1 MSAKL
6 ENQYG
11 TINIENEVIAR
22 IAGLT
27 AIDCYGIVGMA
38 AKNVKD
44 DIFQLLKVES
54 LTKGIKISVQ
64 EDRIVIDMHIIV
76 EYGTNITAIAENV
89 EMEAADFKTIIA
101 AQSYGKV
108 VRHDERR
115 RAFLLQALGSGSDI
129 KSVYAKYCK
138 MLPMKRRVKM
148 QLKAFVKLLPP
159 ALYFPIRKLLHSI

>member
-76 EYGTNITAIAENV
+76 EYGTNITAIAENTISTVKYKV
-89 EMEAADFKTIIA
+89 ETVCGINVEQVNVFVE
-101 AQSYGKV
+101 G
-108 VRHDERR
+108 VRVDGWSKEDY
-115 RAFLLQALGSGSDI
+115 QW
-129 KSVYAKYCK
+129 
-138 MLPMKRRVKM
+138 
-148 QLKAFVKLLPP
+148 
-159 ALYFPIRKLLHSI
+159 

>member
-1 MSAKL
+1 MGGNNMSAKL

-76 EYGTNITAIAENV
+76 EYGTNITAIAENTISTVKYKV
-89 EMEAADFKTIIA
+89 ETVCGINVEQVNVFVE
-101 AQSYGKV
+101 G
-108 VRHDERR
+108 VRVD
-115 RAFLLQALGSGSDI
+115 G
-129 KSVYAKYCK
+129 
-138 MLPMKRRVKM
+138 
-148 QLKAFVKLLPP
+148 
-159 ALYFPIRKLLHSI
+159 

>member
-64 EDRIVIDMHIIV
+64 EDRIVIYMHIIV
-76 EYGTNITAIAENV
+76 EYGTNITAIAENTISTVKYKV
-89 EMEAADFKTIIA
+89 ETVCGINVEQVNVFVE
-101 AQSYGKV
+101 G
-108 VRHDERR
+108 VRVD
-115 RAFLLQALGSGSDI
+115 G
-129 KSVYAKYCK
+129 
-138 MLPMKRRVKM
+138 
-148 QLKAFVKLLPP
+148 
-159 ALYFPIRKLLHSI
+159 

>member
-76 EYGTNITAIAENV
+76 EYGTNITAIAENTISTVKYKV
-89 EMEAADFKTIIA
+89 ETVCGINVEQVSVFVE
-101 AQSYGKV
+101 G
-108 VRHDERR
+108 VRVD
-115 RAFLLQALGSGSDI
+115 G
-129 KSVYAKYCK
+129 
-138 MLPMKRRVKM
+138 
-148 QLKAFVKLLPP
+148 
-159 ALYFPIRKLLHSI
+159 

>member
-76 EYGTNITAIAENV
+76 EYGTNITAIAENTISTVKYKFENVCGINV
-89 EMEAADFKTIIA
+89 EQVNVFVE
-101 AQSYGKV
+101 G
-108 VRHDERR
+108 VRVD
-115 RAFLLQALGSGSDI
+115 G
-129 KSVYAKYCK
+129 
-138 MLPMKRRVKM
+138 
-148 QLKAFVKLLPP
+148 
-159 ALYFPIRKLLHSI
+159 

>member
-64 EDRIVIDMHIIV
+64 EDRIFIDMHIIV
-76 EYGTNITAIAENV
+76 EYGKNITAIAENTISTVKYKV
-89 EMEAADFKTIIA
+89 ETVCGINVEQVNVFVE
-101 AQSYGKV
+101 G
-108 VRHDERR
+108 VRVD
-115 RAFLLQALGSGSDI
+115 G
-129 KSVYAKYCK
+129 
-138 MLPMKRRVKM
+138 
-148 QLKAFVKLLPP
+148 
-159 ALYFPIRKLLHSI
+159 